1 MNTLDQ
7 TRPFVDR
14 HPLRANVQKPKTR
27 NVQGYAIL
35 PRWKICAHLWF
46 VIRTKSSLAV
56 RLRSPEAIK
65 YTFIASQVNIKNMPC
80 LILTGH
86 PCSGKTSVAKLF
98 RDRAASKFDRVVLI
112 NEESACPDHTK
123 SSCYKDSYT
132 EKKTRAALKSTFDRT
147 VAASD
152 GSTLII
158 LDSLN
163 YIKGFRYE
171 LYCISK
177 FANERHGIIWILN
190 DTATIH
196 KWNSER
202 DEAAAYTKAQM
213 EELIMRYEP
222 PDARNRWDQPL
233 YRIDMRQ
240 SISATASDV
249 DALQRSVYN
258 MHNLSDALSKP
269 DDANSGLPKVSSQT
283 ETTKVSTFQKRSTFR
298 RANSSAASTETEK
311 SLQDT
316 DTSVAPVAN
325 PNSDSKKEPGVND
338 QSQSLEERI
347 DEILDQFL
355 SYVKPLE
362 EGMSTRQQ
370 IATDANVLQNLDAL
384 TQRIC
389 SAITTAQSLQMVRIE
404 VPSSID
410 QSQTMIWQAPSA
422 RMIPTTELKRIRRQ
436 FAQWSQK
443 NPPDDPSELG
453 IATSFL
459 AYLTEAVR

>member
-1 MNTLDQ
+1 
-7 TRPFVDR
+7 
-14 HPLRANVQKPKTR
+14 
-27 NVQGYAIL
+27 
-35 PRWKICAHLWF
+35 
-46 VIRTKSSLAV
+46 
-56 RLRSPEAIK
+56 
-65 YTFIASQVNIKNMPC
+65 MPC

-86 PCSGKTSVAKLF
+86 PSSGKTTVAKLF
-98 RDRAASKFDRVVLI
+98 RDRATSKFDRVVLI
-112 NEESACPDHTK
+112 NEESACPDHSK
-123 SSCYKDSYT
+123 SACYKDSYI

-177 FANERHGIIWILN
+177 SANERHGIIWILN

-202 DEAAAYTKAQM
+202 DEAAAYTEPQM

-240 SISATASDV
+240 SVSATSSDV

-269 DDANSGLPKVSSQT
+269 DDVNSGAPKASPQT
-283 ETTKVSTFQKRSTFR
+283 ASAKPSTFKKRSTFR
-298 RANSSAASTETEK
+298 RTSSSSASKDTEK
-311 SLQDT
+311 SLQDG
-316 DTSVAPVAN
+316 DRAASPIAETSC
-325 PNSDSKKEPGVND
+325 DSKKAQGVPD
-338 QSQSLEERI
+338 RSQCLEERI

-389 SAITTAQSLQMVRIE
+389 SAIATAQSLQMTKIE

-410 QSQTMIWQAPSA
+410 QSQTITWQTPSG
-422 RMIPTTELKRIRRQ
+422 RMIPTAELKRIRRQ

-443 NPPDDPSELG
+443 NPPNDPSELG

-459 AYLTEAVR
+459 AYLTEALR